1 MHNSLTSLLYNFSY
15 SFHQSMCLR
24 ATYSNRKRLSDWP
37 DKWSTL
43 YGCFCLMYG
52 GDSCENISKPT
63 RISHLLATN
72 WFKQNISQ
80 TFFFFTFPW
89 KAHYCH
95 SVLMFVSPLEWWK
108 KSKARKRR
116 ERHPSLANEIV
127 TDYMSVEYT
136 SDGQWAEHLTRTLP
150 QD

>member
-80 TFFFFTFPW
+80 TFFFLPFPGKLITVTVFW
-89 KAHYCH
+89 CLFLHW
-95 SVLMFVSPLEWWK
+95 SDGK